1 MEHWIRLPW
10 TVERHRCEAIKAVV
24 AQFEPGVLAGDEQMR
39 RLAKSGE
46 RVSDR
51 AQLDGFRARSDDERD
66 TILAQLSPWLR
77 RDICRRNEC
86 SWQAGS

>member
-1 MEHWIRLPW
+1 MEHRIVLARA
-10 TVERHRCEAIKAVV
+10 VERHHGEAVKPVV

-39 RLAKSGE
+39 RLAKGRE

-51 AQLDGFRARSDDERD
+51 AQFDGFRTRSDNERD
-66 TILAQLSPWLR
+66 TILAQFSPWLR
-77 RDICRRNEC
+77 RDICRRNGC

>member
-1 MEHWIRLPW
+1 MEHRIRLPRA
-10 TVERHRCEAIKAVV
+10 VERNQREAIKAMV

-39 RLAKSGE
+39 RLAKGSEG
-46 RVSDR
+46 VSDR
-51 AQLDGFRARSDDERD
+51 AQFDGFRARSDDERD

-77 RDICRRNEC
+77 RDICRRNGR